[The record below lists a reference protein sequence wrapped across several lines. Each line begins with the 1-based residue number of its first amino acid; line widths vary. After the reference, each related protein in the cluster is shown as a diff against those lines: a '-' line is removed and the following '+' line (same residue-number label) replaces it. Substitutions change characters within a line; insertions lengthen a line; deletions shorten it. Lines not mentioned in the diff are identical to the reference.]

1 MKLLKDIEA
10 QYIVDKTGKK
20 TAVVLDIETFEN
32 LLEEIEDIY
41 FGTLAEA
48 ALQQEQEY
56 ISHEQVKR
64 KIAPKGQ

>member
-48 ALQQEQEY
+48 ALQQEQEH
-56 ISHEQVKR
+56 ISHDEVKR
-64 KIAPKGQ
+64 KIASKGQ